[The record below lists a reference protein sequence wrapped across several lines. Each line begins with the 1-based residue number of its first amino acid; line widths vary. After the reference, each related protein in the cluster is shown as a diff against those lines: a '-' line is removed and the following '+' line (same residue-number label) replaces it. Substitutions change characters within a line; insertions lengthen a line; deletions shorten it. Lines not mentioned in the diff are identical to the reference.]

1 MIHMQSLSKVY
12 RTEMVET
19 YALRNFNLN
28 VGEGEFVAV
37 TGPSGSGK
45 TTFLTIAGLLE
56 AFSGGSYLLDGV
68 DVSAMGDAQRSRI
81 RNQKIGFVFQA
92 FNLIPDLPVLDNVEV
107 PLHYRGMSG
116 AERRKRATEALAR
129 VGLSARAKHYPSE
142 LSGGQQQRV
151 AIARALAGQPR
162 VLLADEPTGNLD
174 SQMARSVME
183 LLEELHRE
191 GATIVMVTHD
201 PQLAARAQRNVHVID
216 GQVVDIATEL
226 NPGSNPLRANTTMAT
241 LASAA

>member
-1 MIHMQSLSKVY
+1 MLKMQSLAKVY

-19 YALRNFNLN
+19 YALRNFNLE
-28 VGEGEFVAV
+28 VKPGEFVAV

-56 AFSGGSYLLDGV
+56 AFTSGTYQLDGV
-68 DVSAMGDAQRSRI
+68 DVSQMGDDQRSRI
-81 RNQKIGFVFQA
+81 RNQKIGFIFQA
-92 FNLIPDLPVLDNVEV
+92 FNLIPDLNVLDNVEV
-107 PLHYRGMSG
+107 PLRYRGLSG
-116 AERRKRATEALAR
+116 TERRQRANDALAR
-129 VGLSARAKHYPSE
+129 VGLAARAKHYPGE

-162 VLLADEPTGNLD
+162 LLLADEPTGNLD
-174 SQMARSVME
+174 SQMARSVMD

-216 GQVVDIATEL
+216 GQVVDIAAEL
-226 NPGSNPLRANTTMAT
+226 RMDPALLRGDT
-241 LASAA
+241 AAMQ